1 VWRPF
6 NDFVT
11 PSQPPKRQDSSSKA
25 GTSTAQPP
33 ERRRSPRTPFTAGVV
48 AVEPRSQTEIDA
60 HTTDLSASGCYVDT
74 MSPLPAQT
82 EIDLRLTRN
91 GKSFHTKARVM
102 YCQSGVGMGL
112 LFTEIAPQERPMIER
127 WFAELRG
134 ESVPEPQPAASLE
147 PSVVASPPKIPNPP
161 RTDEQAAIEE
171 LVSLLMEKH
180 VVTEDEG
187 EAILR
192 RLRLSAEL

>member
-1 VWRPF
+1 MWKRF
-6 NDFVT
+6 DDFIT
-11 PSQPPKRQDSSSKA
+11 PKQPPKRRDSGAKA

-33 ERRRSPRTPFTAGVV
+33 ERRRSLRIPFTAGVV

-60 HTTDLSASGCYVDT
+60 HTTDLSAYGCYVDT

-91 GKSFHTKARVM
+91 GKSFHTRARVM
-102 YCQSGVGMGL
+102 YCQAGVGMGL
-112 LFTEIAPQERPMIER
+112 LFTEIAPEERPMIER

-134 ESVPEPQPAASLE
+134 ESAPEPQAAASDG
-147 PSVVASPPKIPNPP
+147 PTIASAPKISDAP
-161 RTDEQAAIEE
+161 RTAEQAAIEE
-171 LVSLLMEKH
+171 LVSLLMQKH

-192 RLRLSAEL
+192 RVRLSTES